1 MKEKVSKVQKL
12 KQYILRNKILVAVT
26 ASLLIY
32 VFATS
37 GTVTSAVE
45 EKELLND
52 QLQEQTDQYNELQN
66 DLDAMSVQYEDLQD
80 DYSNLQSELTNY
92 QNQQKTIDD
101 LNNQL
106 AELQQKYDTLST

>member
-26 ASLLIY
+26 ACLLIY

-45 EKELLND
+45 EKELLN
-52 QLQEQTDQYNELQN
+52 E
-66 DLDAMSVQYEDLQD
+66 ASR
-80 DYSNLQSELTNY
+80 
-92 QNQQKTIDD
+92 
-101 LNNQL
+101 
-106 AELQQKYDTLST
+106 